1 MTGEASWSL
10 SLAPR
15 AVEMAE
21 RGETSRK
28 LGIVVVKRR
37 VGRGVPTQRLVVM
50 TDAVFETL
58 VGRVQQ
64 CPKPV
69 ADAAAERGRGRLGGG
84 PRLGAPW
91 VKRVRCRIQ
100 FQRP

>member
-1 MTGEASWSL
+1 MEGPHMLAQVKHVRRL
-10 SLAPR
+10 SLTELEAV

-69 ADAAAERGRGRLGGG
+69 ADAAATGR
-84 PRLGAPW
+84 
-91 VKRVRCRIQ
+91 
-100 FQRP
+100 